1 MKKYTVWF
9 DMDGTLGN
17 LYAVDDWLP
26 KIRHEDASPYLDAA
40 PMLRLCT
47 LARLLNALQRNGYEI
62 GVISWLS
69 KGGSEKYGEEVAAA
83 ISLFDF
89 PFFINSLSFYG
100 REIFVPLFAVPCM
113 TIFSVS
119 LMHLHAIIKNCLFN
133 QCIRYCCVFLC
144 IVCSLGNKTIN
155 RLGGGWVCFSTSWHF
170 VMLGAKVRIL
180 F

>member
-47 LARLLNALQRNGYEI
+47 LARLLNALQHNGYEI

-69 KGGSEKYGEEVAAA
+69 KGGSEKYGEKVVAAKKEWLSKHLPSVTWNK
-83 ISLFDF
+83 ITIVPYGTPKNNFCESPLDILFDDEK
-89 PFFINSLSFYG
+89 PNRDSWSGKAYEPSEILEVLKSL
-100 REIFVPLFAVPCM
+100 
-113 TIFSVS
+113 
-119 LMHLHAIIKNCLFN
+119 KD
-133 QCIRYCCVFLC
+133 
-144 IVCSLGNKTIN
+144 
-155 RLGGGWVCFSTSWHF
+155 W
-170 VMLGAKVRIL
+170 
-180 F
+180 

>member
-9 DMDGTLGN
+9 DLDGTLGN

-69 KGGSEKYGEEVAAA
+69 KGGSENYGEKVTAAKKEW
-83 ISLFDF
+83 
-89 PFFINSLSFYG
+89 LSKHL
-100 REIFVPLFAVPCM
+100 P
-113 TIFSVS
+113 SVS
-119 LMHLHAIIKNCLFN
+119 WNKITIIPYGTPKNNFCESPSTFCLMMKSRTAIAGAAKHT
-133 QCIRYCCVFLC
+133 
-144 IVCSLGNKTIN
+144 SLPKF
-155 RLGGGWVCFSTSWHF
+155 WKSSK
-170 VMLGAKVRIL
+170 A
-180 F
+180 

>member
-17 LYAVDDWLP
+17 LYAVNDWLP

-69 KGGSEKYGEEVAAA
+69 KGGSEKYGEKVTAAKRNGSPN
-83 ISLFDF
+83 ISPLCRGIKLQSF
-89 PFFINSLSFYG
+89 PTAL
-100 REIFVPLFAVPCM
+100 R
-113 TIFSVS
+113 
-119 LMHLHAIIKNCLFN
+119 
-133 QCIRYCCVFLC
+133 
-144 IVCSLGNKTIN
+144 KTISVN
-155 RLGGGWVCFSTSWHF
+155 PPSTFCSMMKSLTAI
-170 VMLGAKVRIL
+170 VGAAKPTSL
-180 F
+180 PKFWKSSKA